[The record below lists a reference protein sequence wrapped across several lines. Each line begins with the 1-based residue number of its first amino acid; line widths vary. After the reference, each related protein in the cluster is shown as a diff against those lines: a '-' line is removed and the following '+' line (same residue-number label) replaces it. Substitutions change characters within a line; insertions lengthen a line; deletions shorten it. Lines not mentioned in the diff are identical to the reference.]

1 MAHLKTSLL
10 LGMLSLVALCGMA
23 QEGQPVRTF
32 YDTRV
37 VNGHSTELVDEGSMK
52 FIIAHRFGRI
62 NTGAYDL
69 FGLDNATMRMGLDY
83 GVTKWL
89 NIGIGRSSFEKT
101 VDGYLKARL
110 LRQME
115 GDNSKPVSVVYFAG
129 IAANGLRFQDP
140 ERNDD
145 FSSRLAYTHQLLVSR
160 RFGDR
165 LSAQVM
171 PTLVHRNLVL
181 DSTFNN
187 DVFAVGVAGR
197 YVLSKRVTLSAE
209 YFYALPDQI
218 PETFNNTLSVGIELE
233 TKAHVFQFH
242 LSNSRGMTEK
252 FFVSETT
259 GQWSAGDIHLGF
271 NITRDF
277 KVKGRKY

>member
-1 MAHLKTSLL
+1 MAHLKTSLF

-37 VNGHSTELVDEGSMK
+37 VNGHSTELVDEGGMK

-62 NTGAYDL
+62 NTGAYEL

-83 GVTKWL
+83 GLTKWL

-171 PTLVHRNLVL
+171 PTFVHRNLVP

-209 YFYALPDQI
+209 YYYALPDQI